1 MCNLDPTRKCQ
12 RQKPQRRLIFKIF
25 VHRVVLG
32 RCCNNNILK
41 RMWQEGAEEVA
52 SLGPGTWDLVHRHCS
67 WMPCNSLFLFLS
79 PEYAKQ
85 ESGPRPKSSEFFL
98 FRVSFC
104 PVSVFLFW
112 EGDFR
117 KTLSFPSITH
127 FQESE
132 IGHWM
137 LFYNEHETRT
147 SSASWHRKIVS
158 SLGEIWET
166 GCKIKRIKSS
176 FLRHAWELRMHF
188 SVGNFRPVHRSQWY
202 SSQRPRECYTNNTLE
217 PDQHC
222 WEDTS
227 QVSSRPITSLNHG
240 PLAFPI

>member
-1 MCNLDPTRKCQ
+1 
-12 RQKPQRRLIFKIF
+12 
-25 VHRVVLG
+25 
-32 RCCNNNILK
+32 
-41 RMWQEGAEEVA
+41 
-52 SLGPGTWDLVHRHCS
+52 
-67 WMPCNSLFLFLS
+67 MPCSSTFLFLLS
-79 PEYAKQ
+79 MQ
-85 ESGPRPKSSEFFL
+85 NRNLVQGPKVRSFFL

-147 SSASWHRKIVS
+147 SSASWHRKIIS
-158 SLGEIWET
+158 SLGEIWEM

-188 SVGNFRPVHRSQWY
+188 SVGNFRPVHRSQWH
-202 SSQRPRECYTNNTLE
+202 SSQRQESAILTT
-217 PDQHC
+217 
-222 WEDTS
+222 
-227 QVSSRPITSLNHG
+227 
-240 PLAFPI
+240 F